1 MYKPIKRF
9 IAKTPLSELR
19 IPLLSKFFE
28 HVFTLLQLSWTM
40 TAEFSPLAKELI
52 DSNTPVIY
60 AIYHGR
66 MAGLLALPGRDKTSI
81 LISNSRDGETI
92 ARAMIAQGFLV
103 TRGSATHGALKAA
116 KDMLRILRSGKNVV
130 VTVDGP
136 RGPAMQV
143 KPAVIRLA
151 QKSKAPIIPMVT
163 DAKHVK
169 VWGSWDHFL
178 FPHFFT
184 TMKCFYGEPLDVTK
198 VPADVS
204 TEQLQAELDNRMRA
218 MAERAA
224 TWSERSGRSAIQPEV
239 AR

>member
-1 MYKPIKRF
+1 
-9 IAKTPLSELR
+9 
-19 IPLLSKFFE
+19 
-28 HVFTLLQLSWTM
+28 M
-40 TAEFSPLAKELI
+40 TDEISPATKELL
-52 DSNTPVIY
+52 DKKSPVIF

-66 MAGLLALPGRDKTSI
+66 MAGLLALPDRARTSI

-116 KDMLRILRSGKNVV
+116 KDMLRLLKSGKNVV

-136 RGPAMQV
+136 RGPAMTV

-151 QKSKAPIIPMVT
+151 QKSGVPIVPMVA

-169 VWGSWDHFL
+169 IWHSWDRFL

-184 TMKCFYGEPLDVTK
+184 SMRCFYGEPFK
-198 VPADVS
+198 VNSDITDANVD
-204 TEQLQAELDNRMRA
+204 ELLLELDKQMQTLVA
-218 MAERAA
+218 KAA
-224 TWSERSGRSAIQPEV
+224 AWSGRKG
-239 AR
+239 